1 MSSTHSASGGS
12 VPPMATEFARLPHP
26 APASVARRAEILADP
41 GFGKYFTDHM
51 VTVTWTADGG
61 WHDAQ
66 IRPYGPIAM
75 DPATAALHY
84 AQSIFEGL
92 KAYRHGDGT
101 INLFRP
107 EANAARFQRSAHRL
121 ALPQL
126 PAEIFIDAIDLLVTT
141 DAAWVPSKA
150 EQSLYLRPLM
160 FASEVFL
167 GVKPAGHVTF
177 LVIASPA
184 GAYFKGGLKPVRI
197 WLSEEY
203 TRAALGG
210 TGAAKCAG
218 NYAASLIAQQEAI
231 ANGCDQV
238 VFLDAVERRWVEE
251 LGGMNLY
258 FVHSD
263 GSIKTPALTGSILEG
278 VTRDSIRSI
287 AGDLGHRVEEV
298 RLSIDDWRDGV
309 ASGAITEVFA
319 CGTAAV
325 ITPVGSLVWRGGE
338 QPHSG
343 EGAGPVTTAI
353 RTALL
358 DVQYGKAPDKHGWLH
373 KVC

>member
-1 MSSTHSASGGS
+1 MSI
-12 VPPMATEFARLPHP
+12 EFERQPHLWP
-26 APASVARRAEILADP
+26 APWHRREEILKDP

-51 VTVTWTADGG
+51 VSVTWTAENG
-61 WHDAQ
+61 WHGGQ
-66 IRPYGPIAM
+66 LKPYGPLSM
-75 DPATAALHY
+75 DPAAAVLHY

-92 KAYRHGDGT
+92 KAYRHADGT
-101 INLFRP
+101 IHTFRP
-107 EANAARFQRSAHRL
+107 DANAARFARSAQRL
-121 ALPQL
+121 ALPPL
-126 PAEIFIDAIDLLVTT
+126 PTDIFIDAIDLLVST
-141 DAAWVPSKA
+141 DADWVPSA
-150 EQSLYLRPLM
+150 PEQSLYLRPLM

-218 NYAASLIAQQEAI
+218 NYAASLVAQQEAI
-231 ANGCDQV
+231 AEGCDQV
-238 VFLDAVERRWVEE
+238 VFLDAVERKWVEE

-258 FVHSD
+258 FVQSD
-263 GSIKTPALTGSILEG
+263 GSIRTPALTGSILEG
-278 VTRDSIRSI
+278 VTRDSIMSI
-287 AGDLGHRVEEV
+287 AGDLGHRVEEA
-298 RLSIDDWRDGV
+298 RISIDDWRDGV
-309 ASGAITEVFA
+309 ASGQITEVFA

-325 ITPVGSLVWRGGE
+325 VTPVGSLVWRGGE
-338 QPHSG
+338 QPHNT
-343 EGAGPVTTAI
+343 EGAGPVTSAI
-353 RTALL
+353 RQALL